1 LKLNHYDII
10 KVIIIVTVI
19 VIVLLLIIN
28 ILIIVIVIDTNIALI
43 TNINITIDYKEYDG
57 DRVVGRVARSLS
69 LTGLCSQ
76 KGRTAGGGRLLF
88 TIITHDLSI
97 LLLLSSLLQL

>member
-1 LKLNHYDII
+1 MMGTEWLEEWL
-10 KVIIIVTVI
+10 
-19 VIVLLLIIN
+19 
-28 ILIIVIVIDTNIALI
+28 A
-43 TNINITIDYKEYDG
+43 
-57 DRVVGRVARSLS
+57 LS

-97 LLLLSSLLQL
+97 LLLLSSLLQLQLLLSLLLLLLLHITFTITIISNIQPDNPTDPKGLLRSYLS